1 MWKFLH
7 PPHQVSLPPFKIE
20 ALQIRYSDMVR
31 ILSLVCLLLLISL
44 FIQAQDT
51 LPRFTATT
59 KGNNRVLISWTNQY
73 PVITQINIQ
82 RSRDSTRNFQT
93 ILAVPDPKI
102 PQNGFVDTKAPT
114 PFMFYRLFI
123 VLDSGK
129 YLFTKSKRA
138 FWDTAKVARQTTEK
152 NALPG
157 NKRVLVSDS
166 LNASDAEKIRDKLSN
181 AKYADPLPPG
191 TLPPPE
197 KIFTVKRN
205 DSIIMQFAESSFQLF
220 RDSMVNKTKDTLV
233 FRTAD
238 TIQIKTYIPKVVYKP
253 SRYVFT
259 EKEGNVMIALPDAPA
274 KHYSVK
280 FFEDDNSS
288 LFEIKQVKEALL
300 TVDKANFLHA
310 GWFRFELYE
319 DGKLKERHRFYI
331 PKDF

>member
-1 MWKFLH
+1 
-7 PPHQVSLPPFKIE
+7 
-20 ALQIRYSDMVR
+20 MVR
-31 ILSLVCLLLLISL
+31 ILSLVCFFLLASLI
-44 FIQAQDT
+44 IQAQDT

-59 KGNNRVLISWTNQY
+59 RGNNRVLISWTNLY
-73 PVITQINIQ
+73 PVTTQINIQ
-82 RSRDSTRNFQT
+82 RSYDSTRNFQT
-93 ILAVPDPKI
+93 ILSVPDPRI

-114 PFMFYRLFI
+114 SFMFYRLFI

-138 FWDTAKVARQTTEK
+138 FWDTTKVARQTTEK
-152 NALPG
+152 VPSNG
-157 NKRVLVSDS
+157 NKRVLVSDN

-197 KIFTVKRN
+197 KIITVKRN
-205 DSIIMQFAESSFQLF
+205 DSIILQFAEGSFQLF

-238 TIQIKTYIPKVVYKP
+238 TILIKTFIPKVVYKP

-259 EKEGNVMIALPDAPA
+259 EKEGNVMISLPDAPA

-288 LFEIKQVKEALL
+288 LFEIKQVKESIL
-300 TVDKANFLHA
+300 TVDKANFLHS

>member
-1 MWKFLH
+1 
-7 PPHQVSLPPFKIE
+7 
-20 ALQIRYSDMVR
+20 MVR
-31 ILSLVCLLLLISL
+31 ILSLVCFLLLVSL

-51 LPRFTATT
+51 LPRFTVTT
-59 KGNNRVLISWTNQY
+59 RGNKRILINWTNQY
-73 PVITQINIQ
+73 PVTTQINIQ
-82 RSRDSTRNFQT
+82 RSYDSTRNFQT
-93 ILAVPDPKI
+93 ILSVPDPRI

-114 PFMFYRLFI
+114 AFMFYRLFI

-138 FWDTAKVARQTTEK
+138 FWDTAKVARSTAEK

-166 LNASDAEKIRDKLSN
+166 LNAADAERIRDKLSN

-191 TLPPPE
+191 TLLPPE
-197 KIFTVKRN
+197 KIFIVKRN
-205 DSIIMQFAESSFQLF
+205 DSIVLQFTESYFQSF

-259 EKEGNVMIALPDAPA
+259 EKEGNVMISLPDAPG

-288 LFEIKQVKEALL
+288 LFEILKVKESVL
-300 TVDKANFLHA
+300 TIDKANFLHA

-331 PKDF
+331 PKEF

>member
-1 MWKFLH
+1 
-7 PPHQVSLPPFKIE
+7 
-20 ALQIRYSDMVR
+20 MVR
-31 ILSLVCLLLLISL
+31 IPGLIGFLLLASL

-93 ILAVPDPKI
+93 ILAVPDPRI

-123 VLDSGK
+123 VLDSGR

-138 FWDTAKVARQTTEK
+138 FWDTAKVVKASAEK

-166 LNASDAEKIRDKLSN
+166 LNAFEAEKIRDKLSN
-181 AKYADPLPPG
+181 AKYPDPLPPG

-197 KIFTVKRN
+197 KIFTVTRN
-205 DSIIMQFAESSFQLF
+205 DSIVLQFAESSFQLF

-253 SRYVFT
+253 SKYVFT
-259 EKEGNVMIALPDAPA
+259 EKEGNVMIALPDAA
-274 KHYSVK
+274 VKHYSVK

-288 LFEIKQVKEALL
+288 LFEIKQVKESIL

-331 PKDF
+331 PKEF